1 MDVGSCR
8 SGGNYQRQNRMFQ
21 QLSRHYR
28 CFSHR
33 LLSAATT
40 ATLTAS
46 ARSMSTAP
54 FYQLSA
60 KDIKGQDFAFSQ
72 LQGKVVLVVNVASKV
87 WWEYRGTSWPV
98 AFVVRVKLR

>member
-1 MDVGSCR
+1 
-8 SGGNYQRQNRMFQ
+8 MFQ

-33 LLSAATT
+33 LVSAAAT
-40 ATLTAS
+40 ATLTA
-46 ARSMSTAP
+46 RSMSTVP

-87 WWEYRGTSWPV
+87 RREYRGTVGFQEWPV
-98 AFVVRVKLR
+98 WIPGSFCIISHHSWIEKSPHGSL